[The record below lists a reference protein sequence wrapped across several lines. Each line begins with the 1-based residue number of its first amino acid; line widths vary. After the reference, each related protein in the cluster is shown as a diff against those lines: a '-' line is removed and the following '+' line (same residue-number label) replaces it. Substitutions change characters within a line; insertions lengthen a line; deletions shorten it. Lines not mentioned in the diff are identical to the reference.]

1 MRLKP
6 KLRVFL
12 DSNVI
17 FSGLYSAEGAPG
29 IILERLI
36 EGELKG
42 VISQQVL
49 DEVVRAIK
57 LKLPEALPALRK
69 LLMSLP
75 LEIRPDPL
83 PEEIA
88 FWTGVIHS
96 EDASILAAAVAA
108 QPDYLITG
116 DKHFWENPDL
126 SERSGL
132 RIVAPAQ
139 FLECLGEDTE
149 LSQ

>member
-83 PEEIA
+83 
-88 FWTGVIHS
+88 
-96 EDASILAAAVAA
+96 L
-108 QPDYLITG
+108 
-116 DKHFWENPDL
+116 K
-126 SERSGL
+126 R
-132 RIVAPAQ
+132 
-139 FLECLGEDTE
+139 
-149 LSQ
+149 